1 MPYLLRLSG
10 HGLRRDRGD
19 RFRCFVGALLWIT
32 GMRRWREPFP
42 PPVRDHEGPND
53 KDMRNGIQ
61 GCQSL
66 NLRVT
71 MGTTWKPTSPLSIKI
86 TMTDL
91 HHYTN

>member
-1 MPYLLRLSG
+1 MK
-10 HGLRRDRGD
+10 DREIG
-19 RFRCFVGALLWIT
+19 RSRCFGFVT
-32 GMRRWREPFP
+32 FS
-42 PPVRDHEGPND
+42 ND